1 MQLVPLVLS
10 PKAQVIRSLRNFFIM
25 AEKKIQEYS
34 IQEYLEREEKAL
46 EKSEYAN
53 GRIVGMSGGT
63 IDHGII
69 GSNANIALG
78 NAIDKKKLACIPIN
92 SEVRVYIDA
101 SDSFVYPD
109 GMIVCGE
116 IEISEV
122 DPHAITNPI
131 LIVEVLSKSTERYD
145 RGDKFHKYCS
155 LPSFQEYVL
164 IDSKK
169 PVVDVLY
176 REDHA
181 SWRMVTTIGLDKEI
195 YLHTLDTAIS
205 MEAIYRNTIQLGP
218 PIFGEN

>member
-1 MQLVPLVLS
+1 MEEAEI
-10 PKAQVIRSLRNFFIM
+10 KA
-25 AEKKIQEYS
+25 YS
-34 IQEYLEREEKAL
+34 IQEYLEQEENAL
-46 EKSEYAN
+46 EKSEYHG
-53 GRIVGMSGGT
+53 GRIVGMSGGS

-78 NAIDKKKLACIPIN
+78 NAIDKKNLACIPIT

-101 SDSFVYPD
+101 ADSFVYPD

-116 IEISEV
+116 IEISEA
-122 DPHAITNPI
+122 DPHAVTNPI

-176 REDHA
+176 REDHS

-195 YLHTLDTAIS
+195 YLHTLDTHVS
-205 MEAIYRNTIQLGP
+205 MEAIYRNTLQLGP
-218 PIFGEN
+218 VVF

>member
-1 MQLVPLVLS
+1 
-10 PKAQVIRSLRNFFIM
+10 M
-25 AEKKIQEYS
+25 AKKINEYT
-34 IQEYLEREEKAL
+34 IQEYLEIEENAL
-46 EKSEYAN
+46 EKSEFFN
-53 GRIVGMSGGT
+53 GRIVGMSSGT

-92 SEVRVYIDA
+92 SEVRVYVDA
-101 SDSFVYPD
+101 SNSFVYPD

-116 IEISEV
+116 VEISEV
-122 DPHAITNPI
+122 DPHAVTNPI

-169 PVVDVLY
+169 PVVDILY
-176 REDHA
+176 REDQS
-181 SWRMVTTIGLDKEI
+181 SWKMVTTIGLDKEI
-195 YLHTLDTAIS
+195 YIHTLDTHIS
-205 MEAIYRNTIQLGP
+205 METIYRNTLQLGP
-218 PIFGEN
+218 AEFGRD

>member
-1 MQLVPLVLS
+1 
-10 PKAQVIRSLRNFFIM
+10 M
-25 AEKKIQEYS
+25 AEKKITEYT
-34 IQEYLEREEKAL
+34 IQEYLEIEERAV
-46 EKSEYAN
+46 EKSEYYH

-92 SEVRVYIDA
+92 SEVRVYVDA
-101 SDSFVYPD
+101 SNSFVYPD

-116 IEISEV
+116 VEISEV
-122 DPHAITNPI
+122 DPHAVTNPI

-169 PVVDVLY
+169 PVVDILY
-176 REDHA
+176 REDQA
-181 SWRMVTTIGLDKEI
+181 SWKMVTIIGLDKEI
-195 YLHTLDTAIS
+195 YIHTLDTYIS
-205 MEAIYRNTIQLGP
+205 METIYRNTLQLGP
-218 PIFGEN
+218 AEFGRD